1 MSYSCELKS
10 INDTLKSVCNAI
22 VSVINVDITI
32 VDNELNRITGT
43 GRYVES
49 IGEQLNSDCIFA
61 YALQRGENFIIENPR
76 LHEACSSCKNN
87 NECKEYAQVCCPIK
101 VDDNIVG
108 IMGLIAFNEKQK
120 DIILANKE
128 NLLEFLSRMSDLIA
142 SKIKENR
149 KTQKVNLMARELEI
163 LVNSMDTGVISTDE
177 SGIILRYNLIAGEM
191 FNINQETGLIKNVTD
206 IIEGISIHKIK
217 ENKCHIYNSEFS
229 YRAKGLKYRGY
240 YNAKPIMVED
250 NVTGFIFTFNKIN
263 ELIKVVN
270 DIASTN
276 MIINFEDIIGSSNE
290 INTVKDY
297 SKKIAN
303 GRSTV
308 LIQGESGTGKELFAR
323 AIHYESDRRNRPFV
337 AINCSAIPENLIES
351 ELFGYEEGAFTG
363 ARKGGKIGKFELA
376 NKGTIFLDEIGDM
389 PLNLQTKLLRVLQG
403 NTIDRVGGNT
413 SIPVDVR
420 IIAASNKYLEEKVRE
435 KEFRED
441 LFYRLNVIPIHLPPL
456 RARLEDIEI
465 LAHAFLQK
473 FNQKLDRFIKGIDPS
488 VIELF
493 KNYKWSGNVRE
504 LENVIEYAV
513 NMAADSIIKVGDLP
527 RRLKENEALQE
538 ALRPDV
544 LTPIKELERIEIE
557 KALKMFGDNNEGIEK
572 TAEVLGISRATIYRK
587 IKSYE

>member
-1 MSYSCELKS
+1 MNYSCELKC

-43 GRYVES
+43 GRYGGS
-49 IGEQLNSDCIFA
+49 IGEQLNSSCSFA
-61 YALQRGENFIIENPR
+61 YALQRGESFIIENPR
-76 LHEACSSCKNN
+76 LHEACSSCINN
-87 NECKEYAQVCCPIK
+87 DGCKEYAQVCCPIK

-108 IMGLIAFNEKQK
+108 IMGLIAFNEKQR
-120 DIILANKE
+120 DIILENKE
-128 NLLEFLSRMSDLIA
+128 NLLEFLSRMSELVA

-163 LVNSMDTGVISTDE
+163 LVNSMDSGVISTDE
-177 SGIILRYNLIAGEM
+177 NGMILRYNLIAEEM
-191 FNINQETGLIKNVTD
+191 FYINQEIGIIKNVSD
-206 IIEGISIHKIK
+206 IIEGISIQKIR
-217 ENKCHIYNSEFS
+217 ENKCHISNTEFL
-229 YRAKGLKYRGY
+229 YTTKGIKYRGY
-240 YNAKPIMVED
+240 YNVKPVMVEN
-250 NVTGFIFTFNKIN
+250 NVTGFVFTFNKIN

-276 MIINFEDIIGSSNE
+276 MIITFEDIIGNSNE

-297 SKKIAN
+297 SKRIAK

-323 AIHYESDRRNRPFV
+323 AIHYESDRKNRPFV
-337 AINCSAIPENLIES
+337 AINCTAIPENLIES

-363 ARKGGKIGKFELA
+363 AKKGGKIGKFELA

-403 NTIDRVGGNT
+403 NMIERVGGNT

-420 IIAASNKYLEEKVRE
+420 IIAASNKLLEEKVRE
-435 KEFRED
+435 REFRED

-456 RARLEDIEI
+456 RTRLQDIEI
-465 LAHAFLQK
+465 LSHAFLIK
-473 FNQKLDRFIKGIDPS
+473 FNQKLDRYIEEIDPS

-493 KNYKWSGNVRE
+493 KSYKWPGNVRE
-504 LENVIEYAV
+504 LENVIEYGV
-513 NMAADSIIKVGDLP
+513 NMAADRVIRIGDLP
-527 RRLKENEALQE
+527 RRLKENEAIQE
-538 ALRPDV
+538 TLRKET

-557 KALKMFGDNNEGIEK
+557 KALKLFGDNSEGIEK
-572 TAEVLGISRATIYRK
+572 AAEVLGISRATIYRK
-587 IKSYE
+587 LKSY